1 MIKKVEN
8 NQPDNVLRIEYMLGN
23 TCNQKCSYC
32 FPGSNE
38 GTIKWPELATVKHNL
53 AEVLNHYKQYGK
65 DTFNIFFV
73 GGEPTLWND
82 FIELCQWLKEQ
93 YNCILEISTN
103 ATKSLRWWTDAS
115 KYLDHINISVHHE
128 YSKQDKIIKLADF
141 LYSVGVFINV
151 DVLIDPI
158 AFDKCVS
165 IVEKIKNSKFQWP
178 IIAKVVL
185 VNGKTNYNDIQL
197 AYFDDPIKRYPTV
210 DWYNNTSRK
219 PRTEIYITYDDNTIF
234 TTNSDSWLTRNNLN
248 YFSGWNCNLGIDHIK
263 ITNGVITGN
272 CQQTLFDKT
281 YNINSRNFKFT
292 PSLSPVVCS
301 KTICGC
307 TGEIGIKKWKQ
318 V

>member
-8 NQPDNVLRIEYMLGN
+8 NQPSNVLRIEYMLGN

-38 GTIKWPELATVKHNL
+38 GTVKWPEFNIVKSNL
-53 AEVLNHYKQYGK
+53 AEVLNHYKKYGK

-82 FIELCQWLKEQ
+82 FIILCKWLKEN

-128 YSKQDKIIKLADF
+128 YSKHNKIIKLADF
-141 LYSVGVFINV
+141 LYSVGVFVNV
-151 DVLIDPI
+151 DVLIDPRE
-158 AFDKCVS
+158 FDKC
-165 IVEKIKNSKFQWP
+165 ITILEKIKNSKFQWP
-178 IIAKVVL
+178 VIAKVVL

-197 AYFDDPIKRYPTV
+197 TYFNDPIKRYPEV
-210 DWYNNTSRK
+210 NWYNNASRK
-219 PRTEIYITYDDNTIF
+219 SRTEIYITYDDDTVF
-234 TTNSDSWLTRNNLN
+234 TTNSDSWLTRNDLN
-248 YFSGWNCNLGIDHIK
+248 YFKGWNCNLGVDHIK
-263 ITNGVITGN
+263 ITNGIITGN
-272 CQQTLFDKT
+272 CQQILFDKT
-281 YNINSRNFKFT
+281 YNINSRNFKFA
-292 PSLSPVVCS
+292 PVLSPVVCS
-301 KTICGC
+301 KQICGC

-318 V
+318 L